1 MLLKISFVTKLS
13 LFFTYI
19 PPVLKVFVI
28 KKNAQGCFDLKSF
41 AAQKKKRKVSENCY
55 NRLSWNFTTRRKT
68 YCFVWVFF
76 SRVILWFMRENSRK
90 QKTEIHLKPP
100 VLFKNY
106 LKIKIFNQFFLYKK
120 GTLSTEFLS

>member
-41 AAQKKKRKVSENCY
+41 AAQKKKKKSIGK
-55 NRLSWNFTTRRKT
+55 LLQS
-68 YCFVWVFF
+68 
-76 SRVILWFMRENSRK
+76 
-90 QKTEIHLKPP
+90 
-100 VLFKNY
+100 FK
-106 LKIKIFNQFFLYKK
+106 F
-120 GTLSTEFLS
+120 EFYY

>member
-28 KKNAQGCFDLKSF
+28 KKNVQGCFDLKSF

-106 LKIKIFNQFFLYKK
+106 LKIKIFNQFFLY
-120 GTLSTEFLS
+120 

>member
-41 AAQKKKRKVSENCY
+41 AAQKKKKRKVSENCY

-106 LKIKIFNQFFLYKK
+106 LKIKIFNQFFLY
-120 GTLSTEFLS
+120 